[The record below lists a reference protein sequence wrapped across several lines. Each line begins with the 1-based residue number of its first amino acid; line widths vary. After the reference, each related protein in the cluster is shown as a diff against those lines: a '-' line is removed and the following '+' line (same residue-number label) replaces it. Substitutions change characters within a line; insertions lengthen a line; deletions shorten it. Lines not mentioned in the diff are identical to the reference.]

1 MLPTSMSGWFSE
13 RWWLALVALLLMGT
27 VGVACAAADAARG
40 VDVYKSECA
49 ECHSVKEGRNK
60 KGPPLF
66 QVVGRPVA
74 QTAGFAFSDA
84 LKNTGWIWDDAHLR
98 AYLDKPVSKSNPGG
112 KMKYDG
118 LRDPQALDD
127 LLAYLQTLK

>member
-1 MLPTSMSGWFSE
+1 
-13 RWWLALVALLLMGT
+13 
-27 VGVACAAADAARG
+27 
-40 VDVYKSECA
+40 
-49 ECHSVKEGRNK
+49 
-60 KGPPLF
+60 
-66 QVVGRPVA
+66 VA

-84 LKNTGWIWDDAHLR
+84 LKSTGWIWDDAHLR
-98 AYLDKPVSKSNPGG
+98 AYLDKPASKSNPGG